1 MPLPLSALL
10 DRTFAPLPD
19 AGRVDWIEGCTFA
32 HRGLHGS
39 GIAENSLEA
48 FQAAVA
54 HGYGI
59 ELDVQQS
66 LDGQAMVFHDWVLD
80 RMTGERGPFGQR
92 TASELGGIS
101 LNGGGT
107 IPTLAK
113 VLGAVAGK
121 VPLLVEVKTRRE
133 TDVPA
138 LCLAVRK
145 VLEGYI
151 GPLAVI
157 GFDPRVLNW
166 FARHAPQFPRGLS
179 YTDDGDRSLAARI
192 KRRLSLWHARPDFL
206 TYNIRDLP
214 NPLAS
219 GQRWRGLKL
228 VAWTIADPETRR
240 HGLECADALICEA
253 EGFA

>member
-1 MPLPLSALL
+1 M
-10 DRTFAPLPD
+10 
-19 AGRVDWIEGCTFA
+19 DWIEGCTFA
-32 HRGLHGS
+32 HRGLHGP

-48 FQAAVA
+48 FQAAVE
-54 HGYGI
+54 HGYGV

-66 LDGQAMVFHDWVLD
+66 LDGQAMVFHDWELD
-80 RMTGERGPFGQR
+80 RMTGEHGPFGER
-92 TASELGGIS
+92 TAFELCEIS

-107 IPTLAK
+107 IPTLAN
-113 VLGAVAGK
+113 VLEMVAGN

-133 TDVPA
+133 TDVAA

-145 VLEGYI
+145 VLDGYS

-166 FARHAPQFPRGLS
+166 FSRHAPQFPRGLS
-179 YTDDGDRSLAARI
+179 FTDDGDRTLTSRI

-214 NPLAS
+214 NQLAS
-219 GQRWRGLKL
+219 GQRRRGMKL
-228 VAWTIADPETRR
+228 VAWTIADPATRR
-240 HGLECADALICEA
+240 YGLECADALICEA